1 MHKNDIMLMENLAK
15 VTLNVAENE
24 KWSATDVSRMLA
36 TMALQAAQ
44 HMRAVD
50 GLYCQHCGELLSNHL
65 VSENG
70 GHCQPAHH

>member
-1 MHKNDIMLMENLAK
+1 MHKNDITLMENLAK

-24 KWSATDVSRMLA
+24 KWSATDVTRMLA

-50 GLYCQHCGELLSNHL
+50 GSDSLR
-65 VSENG
+65 ENG
-70 GHCQPAHH
+70 VYNVEWVDANTVRLTPHH